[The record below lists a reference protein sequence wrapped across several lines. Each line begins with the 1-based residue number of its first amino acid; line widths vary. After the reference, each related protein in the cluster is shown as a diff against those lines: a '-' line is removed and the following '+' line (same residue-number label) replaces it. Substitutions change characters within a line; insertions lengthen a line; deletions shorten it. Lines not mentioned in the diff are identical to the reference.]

1 MGAYAYVRVGRCV
14 YTCRLM
20 RTYVQAHATVCVD
33 RCDMYI
39 KKEQAFHTECCKKTL
54 VFSKKLG
61 VFSKKLG
68 AFFLKLGMFSKEFGV
83 FLQNF
88 TIFF

>member
-1 MGAYAYVRVGRCV
+1 MTEPVSMTYIRVVLCVRP
-14 YTCRLM
+14 CRPM

-54 VFSKKLG
+54 IFSNKLGVFLKKLG
-61 VFSKKLG
+61 VFL
-68 AFFLKLGMFSKEFGV
+68 KEFGM

>member
-1 MGAYAYVRVGRCV
+1 MTEPVSMTYIRVVLCVRP
-14 YTCRLM
+14 CRPM

-61 VFSKKLG
+61 
-68 AFFLKLGMFSKEFGV
+68 AFFLKLGVFSKEFGV

>member
-1 MGAYAYVRVGRCV
+1 
-14 YTCRLM
+14 M
-20 RTYVQAHATVCVD
+20 RTYVQAHATVCVN

-61 VFSKKLG
+61 AFLKKLG
-68 AFFLKLGMFSKEFGV
+68 VFLKEFGV